1 MADQQYVEQI
11 VREHP
16 DIEAY
21 KVGLLEAARQQV
33 EQPISLPAYQAAGLD
48 PLQLEAMSLARQ
60 GIGAYAPFLQAGT
73 TGVGEGMSAAQQA
86 ALAAAGGQD
95 ISGGIGAI
103 ERAQGMIGAT
113 PKAFD
118 PSTMVSPYMNPYQQ
132 QVIDESIRQIQ
143 RQGDI
148 ARQGLAAQ
156 AVRTGAFGGTREGVQ
171 RAELDRALA
180 EQQNAAIVGA
190 LQQGYGQAQQSAM
203 QGFEQA
209 QQRGLAGT
217 QLLGQLGASQAG
229 LGLQQAGTLGQLGTQ
244 LGTLGV
250 QQAGIGQL
258 ASQLGL
264 QDVNALAALGS
275 MGQQQAQNE
284 LEAARATALQTATSP
299 YQRLGFLSDIYK
311 GAPSSQIALTSSTA
325 PSTSPLL
332 QAVGLGVSGL
342 SAAAG
347 AQKAGLF
354 G

>member
-1 MADQQYVEQI
+1 
-11 VREHP
+11 
-16 DIEAY
+16 
-21 KVGLLEAARQQV
+21 
-33 EQPISLPAYQAAGLD
+33 
-48 PLQLEAMSLARQ
+48 
-60 GIGAYAPFLQAGT
+60 
-73 TGVGEGMSAAQQA
+73 
-86 ALAAAGGQD
+86 
-95 ISGGIGAI
+95 
-103 ERAQGMIGAT
+103 MIGAT

-284 LEAARATALQTATSP
+284 LEAARATNLQAATSP